1 MPRPLEVCAVSQPM
15 NIAPEL
21 LIVAGVEVTAHSQD
35 LVTIGHRADAMVDSA
50 LPGWVGRS
58 AAALA
63 ARAATWADA
72 TLALSARVY
81 VHGEALRRSGLN
93 FAEMECRGAQTVVQ
107 VHPTVGSP

>member
-1 MPRPLEVCAVSQPM
+1 MSEPIS
-15 NIAPEL
+15 ITPEL
-21 LIVAGVEVTAHSQD
+21 LIAAGVEVDAHSRD

-63 ARAATWADA
+63 ARASTWAAA
-72 TLALSARVY
+72 TLALATRVY
-81 VHGEALRRSGLN
+81 DHGEALRHSGVN
-93 FAEMECRGAQTVVQ
+93 FAEMECRGAQTVAQ